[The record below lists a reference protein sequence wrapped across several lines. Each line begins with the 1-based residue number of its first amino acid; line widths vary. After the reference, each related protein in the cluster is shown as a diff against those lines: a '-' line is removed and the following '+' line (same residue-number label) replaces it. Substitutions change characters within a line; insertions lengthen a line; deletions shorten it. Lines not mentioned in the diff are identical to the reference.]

1 MKQQKLKKA
10 IVEAYKNGY
19 RFSNGNIISPL
30 GKNRVL
36 SYNVQGYLCFS
47 FKMDGQTNKIPVHRL
62 SAYQKFGDIM
72 FSADCIRHL
81 DGNKL
86 NNNPD
91 NLELGSHSENR
102 MDMAKDERIRLSV
115 NASSYMSKY
124 KEKDVKEI
132 REYHDK
138 TKSYKKTMEK
148 FGISSKGT
156 LFFILNQ
163 SKGLTS

>member
-1 MKQQKLKKA
+1 
-10 IVEAYKNGY
+10 
-19 RFSNGNIISPL
+19 
-30 GKNRVL
+30 
-36 SYNVQGYLCFS
+36 
-47 FKMDGQTNKIPVHRL
+47 
-62 SAYQKFGDIM
+62 
-72 FSADCIRHL
+72 
-81 DGNKL
+81 
-86 NNNPD
+86 
-91 NLELGSHSENR
+91 
-102 MDMAKDERIRLSV
+102 MAKDERIRLSV

-132 REYHDK
+132 REYHNK